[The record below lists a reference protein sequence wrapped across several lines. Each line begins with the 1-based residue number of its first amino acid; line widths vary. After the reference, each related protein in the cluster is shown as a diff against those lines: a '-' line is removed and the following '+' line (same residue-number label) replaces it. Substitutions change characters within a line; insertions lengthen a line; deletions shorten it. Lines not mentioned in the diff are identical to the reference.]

1 MITSAN
7 VAGVPV
13 PLGSRM
19 PRKRPGAIKP
29 GLVQAG
35 RLPGRGARMRMR
47 GGLVRVEALTPAGA
61 ALDEGVGTRMAGI
74 LGKAAAK
81 GLGRAGAAVGK
92 AAAKGTAHLAK
103 KGWGAAKDTMSPAMR
118 HKIAVLGGK
127 AAALKRR
134 GKHKLKVVKKALK
147 KKGKQLMGSRFGK
160 ALRATG
166 RGLAA
171 VGRGVKAS
179 AGKVHAAYQTAQA
192 QETTAKVGKALKAA
206 RQGGDKELVRA
217 LSMMQQG
224 MGRGDAKR
232 VKAAAAALHLIA
244 KHRAAGGT
252 GPSKHAG
259 KAMASQASKKKA
271 AAPTT
276 ADVTAAKAR
285 LKAKH
290 AAKQRAKAADAELT
304 KRGSAIDR
312 EAAAGRAKHAASQRA
327 KAADAAL
334 TKRGAAID
342 REAAAGRARQQP
354 VAQA

>member
-19 PRKRPGAIKP
+19 PRKRPGTIRP
-29 GLVQAG
+29 GLVAAG
-35 RLPGRGARMRMR
+35 ALPGRGARMRMR
-47 GGLVRVEALTPAGA
+47 KGLVRVEALTPAGQQ
-61 ALDEGVGTRMAGI
+61 LDEGVGARMAGI
-74 LGKAAAK
+74 LGQAAAK

-92 AAAKGTAHLAK
+92 AAAQGTAKLAK
-103 KGWGAAKDTMSPAMR
+103 KGWGAAKDAMSPEMR

-147 KKGKQLMGSRFGK
+147 KKGKQLMKTRFGK

-166 RGLAA
+166 RGLKTL
-171 VGRGVKAS
+171 GRGVAAS
-179 AGKVHAAYQTAQA
+179 ARTVHAAYQTAQA

-206 RQGGDKELVRA
+206 RKGGDKELVRA

-232 VKAAAAALHLIA
+232 VKAAAAALKLIA
-244 KHRAAGGT
+244 THRAGGGT
-252 GPSKHAG
+252 GPSKHAA
-259 KAMASQASKKKA
+259 KALASRSPKKKA
-271 AAPTT
+271 AAPT
-276 ADVTAAKAR
+276 AGDVTAAKAR
-285 LKAKH
+285 LKAK
-290 AAKQRAKAADAELT
+290 AAGKQRAKAAEAELT

-312 EAAAGRAKHAASQRA
+312 EAAAGRAKQRA
-327 KAADAAL
+327 KAAEAEL
-334 TKRGAAID
+334 SKRGSAID
-342 REAAAGRARQQP
+342 REAAAGRAR
-354 VAQA
+354 